1 MREGG
6 LYLAA
11 WERRSPTTWLA
22 PGNRAKRRI
31 PTAWPGVACGPRAR
45 RTPVAS
51 IYGRAQ
57 WLIGASPGCLPGGG
71 GQTFKSRYVWIVWVW
86 VSASGLERAWPMGA
100 AAVPGLA
107 RGEGRD
113 ERAPRRWVRQPFP

>member
-1 MREGG
+1 MGETIPHHLAGTRKPGQEAHPHRMAGG
-6 LYLAA
+6 CLWSAGKTNTGRQYLA
-11 WERRSPTTWLA
+11 TY
-22 PGNRAKRRI
+22 
-31 PTAWPGVACGPRAR
+31 
-45 RTPVAS
+45 
-51 IYGRAQ
+51 YGRAQ